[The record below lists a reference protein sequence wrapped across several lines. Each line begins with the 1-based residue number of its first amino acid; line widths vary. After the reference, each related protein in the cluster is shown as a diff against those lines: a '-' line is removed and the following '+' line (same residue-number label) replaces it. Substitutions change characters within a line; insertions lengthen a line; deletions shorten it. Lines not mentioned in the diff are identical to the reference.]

1 VLLVAVTVRRA
12 GTGTLR
18 GLGRTFVAGSVATVT
33 AAAAG
38 GIVGGRDWG
47 PDSGVALGQGMLSA
61 TVVLAVFAAVVALGA
76 REELRAVTS
85 RLRRGRD
92 NGRTAGA

>member
-1 VLLVAVTVRRA
+1 
-12 GTGTLR
+12 
-18 GLGRTFVAGSVATVT
+18 
-33 AAAAG
+33 
-38 GIVGGRDWG
+38 
-47 PDSGVALGQGMLSA
+47 MLSA